1 MSERTSRGGAGKRR
15 ALIIVAALGVLI
27 YMGIAITV
35 DASQLGDALHQLGWL
50 GCAAVLALSL
60 VNYLLRFYRWQVYVK
75 RLGGAV
81 PFRQH
86 LLYYMGGFA
95 FTVSPGKAGEAV
107 RSIYLRDHGVSY
119 SQSLAAFFV
128 ERLQDLLSIVVLASL
143 IVLDH
148 ETYRPL
154 LFGVMAVVALA
165 LLTVSRPWLPQW
177 ISDHGARRT
186 GRIAQLLTGIADVLR
201 SSDRLLK
208 PRLLVFG
215 ILTGVISWGA
225 EGLGFYLLCQGLLID
240 IGAAAATGV
249 YAISALAGSAA
260 FFLPGGIGGMELVMT
275 TLLVDA
281 GATLK
286 TAVIATLLCRIAT
299 LWFAVLIGV
308 VAAWAIEMS
317 AAVRKSAQVTS

>member
-1 MSERTSRGGAGKRR
+1 MSEPTFRDGTGKRR
-15 ALIIVAALGVLI
+15 VLIIVAALGVLI

-50 GCAAVLALSL
+50 GCGLVLASSL

-75 RLGGAV
+75 KLGGDV
-81 PFRQH
+81 PFKQH

-107 RSIYLRDHGVSY
+107 RSIYLRDHGVTY

-128 ERLQDLLSIVVLASL
+128 ERLQDLLSVVVLASL

-148 ETYRPL
+148 ESYRPL
-154 LFGVMAVVALA
+154 LFGVIAIVVIA
-165 LLTVSRPWLPQW
+165 LLVVSRPALPAWFQRQ
-177 ISDHGARRT
+177 SEHRR
-186 GRIAQLLTGIADVLR
+186 GRIASLLGGLANVLR

-215 ILTGVISWGA
+215 ILTGVIAWGA
-225 EGLGFYLLCQGLLID
+225 EGIGFYLLCQGLQID
-240 IGAAAATGV
+240 IGTAAATGV

-275 TLLVDA
+275 TLLVDT

-286 TAVIATLLCRIAT
+286 TALIATLLCRIAT
-299 LWFAVLIGV
+299 LWFAVLLG
-308 VAAWAIEMS
+308 VAAASAIEMS
-317 AAVRKSAQVTS
+317 AAMRKSAQAIS